1 MKEVQRNVVG
11 AKRIPRKNERKQK
24 VEVRIDLQFS
34 VQVDDI
40 SEINNSVKL
49 SIKEAIENDLQMR
62 GIPTHGEIYLVIREV
77 GDE

>member
-1 MKEVQRNVVG
+1 MKEVQRNVFG
-11 AKRIPRKNERKQK
+11 AKKIPRKNDRKQK

-40 SEINNSVKL
+40 SEINNSVKS

-77 GDE
+77 GGE